1 MRPVGTTPPT
11 LPLFFTV
18 LPLVTAHLRL
28 AIFWSSCIATRLF
41 LALTCCAFCS
51 PPCALPGKYLLVR
64 DPNKPQLRLYAV
76 PAAEELHYA
85 GEAGAGADAADEE

>member
-1 MRPVGTTPPT
+1 MLSPAS
-11 LPLFFTV
+11 
-18 LPLVTAHLRL
+18 LVEPNLYV
-28 AIFWSSCIATRLF
+28 
-41 LALTCCAFCS
+41 